1 MNPETHEA
9 ALLAA
14 YKQLPY
20 RPGLH
25 DIEPLIA
32 TYLREAGLV
41 VRPADPTKQM
51 CIAGDH
57 AAFDLGID
65 FFSEEKA
72 EIVYRAMLA
81 AFNSPFGEE

>member
-14 YKQLPY
+14 YKSLPY

-25 DIEPLIA
+25 DIEPLIK

-41 VRPADPTKQM
+41 VVPAAATDEQHDEIIDALNDGCGPYSIYA
-51 CIAGDH
+51 IA
-57 AAFDLGID
+57 
-65 FFSEEKA
+65 
-72 EIVYRAMLA
+72 LA
-81 AFNSPFGEE
+81 AFKSPFGEE

>member
-32 TYLREAGLV
+32 TY
-41 VRPADPTKQM
+41 
-51 CIAGDH
+51 IAG
-57 AAFDLGID
+57 GGV
-65 FFSEEKA
+65 SC
-72 EIVYRAMLA
+72 
-81 AFNSPFGEE
+81 